1 MANDKREA
9 YGPTTEKVIR
19 EDYDTLAKIV
29 EQFEKV
35 GYHDDIGHRLANNV
49 ALLALK
55 RHATATAE
63 GIPQADG
70 WVAIKSIADLPTVN
84 GRYVT
89 QEWSGI
95 LRIQD
100 YDSHRRK
107 LWFSSVL
114 AYLPKPIQPYQRPS
128 REGDSNER

>member
-1 MANDKREA
+1 MANDKREQA
-9 YGPTTEKVIR
+9 RNK
-19 EDYDTLAKIV
+19 AKQDALNAATASDCDRGDCAVNI
-29 EQFEKV
+29 
-35 GYHDDIGHRLANNV
+35 
-49 ALLALK
+49 LLAAEFGFDAG
-55 RHATATAE
+55 HAAATAE

-114 AYLPKPIQPYQRPS
+114 AYLPKPIQPYQRQS
-128 REGDSNER
+128 SEGDSK